1 MLGRNNWLITNDS
14 DGKFRLL
21 KKGYEILYVFKE
33 CNKGRPYN
41 TTLKLSGCNKDEEF
55 TCDDGQCI
63 KIGNNRK
70 KD

>member
-14 DGKFRLL
+14 DGKVRLL
-21 KKGYEILYVFKE
+21 KKGYEINLYAFIE

-41 TTLKLSGCNKDEEF
+41 TTLKLSGCIKDEEF

-70 KD
+70 

>member
-1 MLGRNNWLITNDS
+1 MLKLPFL
-14 DGKFRLL
+14 FRGVSCRV
-21 KKGYEILYVFKE
+21 KKNYEINLYAFIE

-63 KIGNNRK
+63 KIGNDRK
-70 KD
+70 